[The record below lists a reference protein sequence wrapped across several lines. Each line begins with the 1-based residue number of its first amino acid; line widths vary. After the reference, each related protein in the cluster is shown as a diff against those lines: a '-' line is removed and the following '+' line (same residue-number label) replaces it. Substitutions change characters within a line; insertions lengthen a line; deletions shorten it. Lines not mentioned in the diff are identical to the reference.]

1 MEEVQLYEK
10 EMLKYMERE
19 HHEIIAQIDEKQAL
33 DEALSESIKQA
44 LDAFAKE
51 FANILEG

>member
-1 MEEVQLYEK
+1 
-10 EMLKYMERE
+10 MERE